1 MSNAKVLVTGDYLE
15 DIADAIRGKLD
26 VETQYKP
33 GQMAGAIE
41 SIPTGG
47 ITPTGAI
54 NITENG
60 DHDVTNYATASVNVS
75 GGGGGATILSGASAP
90 STSQGSNGNV
100 YLKYYDGSD
109 LPGGYK
115 GVDYITFAGAQYFNT
130 GISSNTSSLRVVAEM
145 AVTSIDTEAFWGG
158 AWLVSGFFLMAYAGR
173 FRWHSGGAV
182 VDAATITANQWYE
195 VETNKSGVIIDGTT
209 YALTSP
215 SGSDTTD
222 NLTIGNVTS
231 SGQGAAASMKLKR
244 TKIYSGTTLLADY
257 IPALDSSNVPCFYD
271 VIGET
276 TKYSAGT
283 AFSAGSAYS
292 DGEILAAYVK
302 SSGAWTALIGSNIS
316 DVGGV
321 TA

>member
-1 MSNAKVLVTGDYLE
+1 MGERATIDQDYLYGA
-15 DIADAIRGKLD
+15 ADAIRRKNG
-26 VETQYKP
+26 TSTTYKP
-33 GQMAGAIE
+33 AQFEAAIDA
-41 SIPTGG
+41 IPTG
-47 ITPTGAI
+47 ITPTGTI
-54 NITENG
+54 NIMENG
-60 DHDVTNYATASVNVS
+60 DVDVTDYATAHVAVS
-75 GGGGGATILSGASAP
+75 GGGGGATILSGTSEP
-90 STSQGSNGNV
+90 SSSQGSNGNL
-100 YLKYYDGSD
+100 YMKYYDGSD
-109 LPGGYK
+109 LPSGYK
-115 GVDYITFAGAQYFNT
+115 GVDYITFAGTQYFNT
-130 GISSNTSSLRVVAEM
+130 GISSNTSNLRVVAEM
-145 AVTSIDTEAFWGG
+145 AVTSIGIEAFWGG
-158 AWLVSGFFLMAYAGR
+158 AWSESGYFLMAYGGK
-173 FRWHSGGAV
+173 FRWHSGGKA

-195 VETNKSGVIIDGTT
+195 IETNKSGVIIDGTT

-215 SGSDTTD
+215 SGSDTVD

-231 SGQGAAASMKLKR
+231 GGQGAAASMKLKR

-283 AFSAGSAYS
+283 AFSAGSACS

-302 SSGAWTALIGSNIS
+302 SSGAWQKLIGSNIS